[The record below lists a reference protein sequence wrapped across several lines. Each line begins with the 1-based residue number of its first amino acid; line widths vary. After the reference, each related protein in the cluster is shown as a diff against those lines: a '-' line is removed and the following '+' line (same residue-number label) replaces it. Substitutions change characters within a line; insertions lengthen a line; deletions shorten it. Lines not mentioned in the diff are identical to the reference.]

1 MFEDVLNQ
9 RVQELLL
16 KDVSKTDLE
25 IEISELITD
34 YIAIISPTKNNN
46 EFRVFDFVS
55 LVQSITQQIA
65 RTLSEDECYDFGE
78 QLNKIYRRD

>member
-1 MFEDVLNQ
+1 MFEDVLNK
-9 RVQELLL
+9 RVQELLS
-16 KDVSKTDLE
+16 KDVTESDLR

-34 YIAIISPTKNNN
+34 YIAIQIGHD
-46 EFRVFDFVS
+46 FRVSDFVA

-65 RTLSEDECYDFGE
+65 KTLSDDECYDFGE